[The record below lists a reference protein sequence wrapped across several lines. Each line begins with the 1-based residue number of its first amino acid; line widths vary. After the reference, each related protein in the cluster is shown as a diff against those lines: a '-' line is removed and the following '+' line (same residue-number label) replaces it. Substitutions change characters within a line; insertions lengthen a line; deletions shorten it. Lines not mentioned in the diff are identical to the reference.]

1 MPFGRRRN
9 RIDRSVRERG
19 VPPEP
24 QIREREETATNGPW
38 DLADAPDD
46 GRPRVDLGALRLPAM
61 SGMELRV
68 DVNAQQ
74 QVVGASLR
82 SGESLLQLSVFAAP
96 RAGGLWDDVRVELA
110 RGASGQG
117 ASLTEVEGPF
127 GTELA
132 GTVLVPGPA
141 QPGQSGTP
149 KPVRRPARFLGVDGP
164 RWFLRGMLTGPAA
177 ANSEE
182 AAALEEAFRAVVVVR
197 GSQAMPVRDQ
207 LPLTLPP
214 QAAEQVA
221 RQQAAG
227 RQGGGVTPPSGG
239 AG

>member
-1 MPFGRRRN
+1 MPLGRRRN
-9 RIDRSVRERG
+9 RIDRSLRERG

-24 QIREREETATNGPW
+24 QVREREETATSGPW
-38 DLADAPDD
+38 DSADAPDD
-46 GRPRVDLGALRLPAM
+46 GVTRVDLGALRLPAIG
-61 SGMELRV
+61 GMELRV

-82 SGESLLQLSVFAAP
+82 HGESMLQLSVFAAP
-96 RAGGLWDDVRVELA
+96 RADGLWDDVRAELA

-117 ASLTEVEGPF
+117 ASLTETEGPF
-127 GTELA
+127 GMELA
-132 GTVLVPGPA
+132 GSVLMPVVA
-141 QPGQSGTP
+141 QPGQPNTP
-149 KPVRRPARFLGVDGP
+149 ITVRRAARFLGVDGP

-177 ANSEE
+177 EDPAQ
-182 AAALEEAFRAVVVVR
+182 AAPLEQAFRSVVVVR
-197 GSQAMPVRDQ
+197 GTQPMPVRDA

-227 RQGGGVTPPSGG
+227 RQGGPVPGPG
-239 AG
+239 AAG